1 MCGICQVPVEVVEA
15 SAIQNR
21 LVEIGHRIAPRRF
34 ILRRAEV
41 TVPLPRG
48 LSGTLCMATCKTHV
62 PQAVSQ
68 YWMLHQWYL
77 VAPGSHWSRLP
88 LVKNASE
95 NTQAV
100 RTPTEHSDTLLCGES
115 SD

>member
-1 MCGICQVPVEVVEA
+1 MSLNKCCMNQ
-15 SAIQNR
+15 SFAINKHEFVHVLIR
-21 LVEIGHRIAPRRF
+21 ETHCTPRRF

-41 TVPLPRG
+41 TVALPRR
-48 LSGTLCMATCKTHV
+48 LTPCMATCKTHV

-100 RTPTEHSDTLLCGES
+100 RTPTEHSDQQTH
-115 SD
+115 